1 MRSGF
6 LTAITLALA
15 CGLSASAQSIPP
27 AAPQA
32 SDKVPANTGPRY
44 YTVELKGAFGE
55 DITQTPIRDAVKDA
69 RKNKADY
76 LIFVLDNTW
85 PTQEQEFTH
94 ENENNFDQIF
104 RAEQITPIFVEEIA
118 KEWEKKP
125 TIVFWVK
132 KAMAGASM
140 LPFVS
145 PNIYMTSEAK
155 IGGLGNLT
163 DSLEGIGDEVV
174 RQKQYSLRLGHA
186 EGWAI
191 AGGYDPRLIRAMA
204 SKPYVLSVR
213 YEGGKPVYIERMP
226 DPLKGEELLTD
237 DGIGEH
243 KDKPGEVMRGE
254 GNDVLTLN
262 AELAKKLL
270 VSKGTVDSF
279 SDLLFQL
286 GLDRNGVEVKGQ
298 SKTITEG
305 WVKDL
310 VNAKKRLKQLLE
322 EYGEI
327 KPKPPGGYDER
338 RTARAQQIKKLDD
351 MINIMN
357 KYKESITQFFLAK
370 NRIPSVKTLEGQRD
384 KLKLDQQADK
394 P

>member
-1 MRSGF
+1 MRILPLAALS
-6 LTAITLALA
+6 LALLA
-15 CGLSASAQSIPP
+15 GLPAAAQSSIPK
-27 AAPQA
+27 AADTA
-32 SDKVPANTGPRY
+32 AEKNTATGPRY
-44 YTVELKGAFGE
+44 YTIELKGNFGE

-76 LIFVLDNTW
+76 LIFVLENKW
-85 PTQEQEFTH
+85 PTEEQEMTR
-94 ENENNFDQIF
+94 EGENNFDQIF
-104 RAEQITPIFVEEIA
+104 RAEQITPIFVEEIQ

-132 KAMAGASM
+132 NAMAGACM
-140 LPFVS
+140 LPFVC
-145 PNIYMTSEAK
+145 PNIYMSSEAK

-163 DSLEGIGDEVV
+163 ESLEGVGDVV
-174 RQKQYSLRLGHA
+174 VQQKQYSLRLGHA

-191 AGGYDPRLIRAMA
+191 AGGYDYRIIRAMA

-213 YEGGKPVYIERMP
+213 FEGGKPVYIESMP

-237 DGIGEH
+237 DGEGDR
-243 KDKPGEVMRGE
+243 KDKTGDLLRGE

-270 VSKGTVDSF
+270 VSKGTVDSLP
-279 SDLLFQL
+279 DLLFQL

-305 WVKDL
+305 WSKDL
-310 VNAKKRLKQLLE
+310 ANAKKRLRTLGE
-322 EYGEI
+322 EFAEL
-327 KPKPPGGYDER
+327 KVKSPGGYDER
-338 RTARAQQIKKLDD
+338 RQFRAQQIKKLDD
-351 MINIMN
+351 MLAIQL
-357 KYKESITQFFLAK
+357 KYKEALTSFFHYKYRVPTIKA
-370 NRIPSVKTLEGQRD
+370 IEGYRD
-384 KLKLDQQADK
+384 KIKLDQQADK